1 MPSDIKTRLLQP
13 TNIPQIIEIDWTSVS
28 GSIKFQGVCGSCY
41 AFATADAV
49 SAMYSLF
56 KFGFNVPLS
65 VQQIVDCPSNG
76 LTFGCGGGFLEGAY
90 AYMQTNGITT
100 NFQYKYTG
108 KA

>member
-1 MPSDIKTRLLQP
+1 MPSDIKTRLLQA
-13 TNIPQIIEIDWTSVS
+13 TGIPQIIEIDWTSVS

-56 KFGFNVPLS
+56 KFNFNVALS

-76 LTFGCGGGFLEGAY
+76 LTFGC
-90 AYMQTNGITT
+90 
-100 NFQYKYTG
+100 
-108 KA
+108 